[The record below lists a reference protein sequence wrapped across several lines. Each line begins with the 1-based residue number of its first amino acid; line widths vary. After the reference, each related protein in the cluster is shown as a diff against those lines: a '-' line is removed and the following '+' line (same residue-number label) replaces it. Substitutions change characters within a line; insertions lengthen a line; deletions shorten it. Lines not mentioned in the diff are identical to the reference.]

1 MRKIIF
7 KTNDEYLTFYNK
19 YKEKLT
25 IYSLDFTK
33 NKHIRLFYDIMVS

>member
-7 KTNDEYLTFYNK
+7 KNNKEYLDFYNR

-25 IYSLDFTK
+25 IYSLSFTK
-33 NKHIRLFYDIMVS
+33 TMKIRLFYDIM